1 MHSRERALVKGHVLC
16 VMRGLTL
23 ATCLPLAALAFLAG
37 GSHVTF
43 SPPTGDSSLPTAG
56 YAMPADEPQRPEKDN
71 KLAVVVPAYNGDL
84 DRAVASLGRWPT
96 DCSSLTVQ
104 NVDLVLYYAEG
115 EEDSEAVG
123 AAAEVIAATAG
134 RCFADVRTVYAHLE
148 QEVRAYWSFCSRDPQ
163 TSCHGT
169 KRERKIIHGDRRKF
183 IAHMCRLGRPQQQ
196 FELSEEN
203 KHNGRRGRCG
213 LFFLARRHR
222 VDDNMH
228 RRYRKWLPE
237 KMMR

>member
-1 MHSRERALVKGHVLC
+1 
-16 VMRGLTL
+16 MRGLTAV

-37 GSHVTF
+37 ASHDTF
-43 SPPTGDSSLPTAG
+43 SSPTGDSKLLTAG
-56 YAMPADEPQRPEKDN
+56 YAIMPADEPQRPEKGN

-96 DCSSLTVQ
+96 DCSPLTVQ

-148 QEVRAYWSFCSRDPQ
+148 QEVRDYCTSFHRSHKLRAWYEDI
-163 TSCHGT
+163 H
-169 KRERKIIHGDRRKF
+169 RERPSTGRALSQHGWMF
-183 IAHMCRLGRPQQQ
+183 
-196 FELSEEN
+196 LS
-203 KHNGRRGRCG
+203 G
-213 LFFLARRHR
+213 RRHR
-222 VDDNMH
+222 V
-228 RRYRKWLPE
+228 
-237 KMMR
+237 